1 MIKYPT
7 LSKSTLSLGIYFLKF
22 DKVKI
27 LLLTASCI
35 IFGMIPAVDSILLQ
49 KIIDLIESFSDDN
62 AHNLLSSMIY
72 WAVFYALWWEGINIA
87 YRSYDYLYLKTM
99 PVIKG
104 KILNELYNYTQYHSH
119 KFFQDN
125 LAGHISNRITETAR
139 SFEMIISI
147 FGEKILRKL
156 AIIAFALVAL
166 YSVHYIFA
174 TIFIIWITVFLGLS
188 VLFSGNINRY
198 SLNYARSQSLVAGS
212 IVDAISNINAVRM
225 FTSHKFERQHLETRV
240 ENAVADEQTMQF
252 FMFKLR
258 YALGTSCSLMLFVM
272 IYYLSTLRSELA
284 ITIGDCVL
292 VLTLCI
298 NVSDNIWDLTQEIGD
313 MFEQV
318 GAFNQGLSLMG
329 PHIITDIENASPLD
343 IKDGIIEFRNVTF
356 NYHHNNNLFRNKSVL
371 IPSKQKVGLVGFSGS
386 GKTTFISLIT
396 RLHDIEDGMILIDGQ
411 NIKNVTQD
419 SLRKAISLIPQEP
432 ILFHRTI
439 LENIRYG
446 RKEASFEEVVE
457 AAKAAHIH
465 EVISKLPEGYD
476 TMCGERGNNLSGG
489 QRQRV
494 IIARAILKN
503 APILILDEATSSL
516 DSETESLIQE
526 SMEYLMQNKTV
537 IVIAHRLSTLLN
549 MDRILVFDKG
559 SITEDGG
566 HSELLKN
573 SKLYQKLWNSQVKGL
588 IT

>member
-258 YALGTSCSLMLFVM
+258 YALGTSCSIMIFVM

-356 NYHHNNNLFRNKSVL
+356 NYHHNNNLFHNKSVL

-396 RLHDIEDGMILIDGQ
+396 RLHDIEEGMILIDGQ

-446 RKEASFEEVVE
+446 RKEASLEEVIE

-465 EVISKLPEGYD
+465 DVISKLPEGYD

-489 QRQRV
+489 QRQRI

-559 SITEDGG
+559 SITEDGS
-566 HSELLKN
+566 HAELLKN

-588 IT
+588 IA

>member
-1 MIKYPT
+1 MVKYPT

-99 PVIKG
+99 LVIKG

-198 SLNYARSQSLVAGS
+198 SLNYARS
-212 IVDAISNINAVRM
+212 
-225 FTSHKFERQHLETRV
+225 
-240 ENAVADEQTMQF
+240 
-252 FMFKLR
+252 
-258 YALGTSCSLMLFVM
+258 
-272 IYYLSTLRSELA
+272 
-284 ITIGDCVL
+284 
-292 VLTLCI
+292 
-298 NVSDNIWDLTQEIGD
+298 
-313 MFEQV
+313 
-318 GAFNQGLSLMG
+318 
-329 PHIITDIENASPLD
+329 
-343 IKDGIIEFRNVTF
+343 
-356 NYHHNNNLFRNKSVL
+356 
-371 IPSKQKVGLVGFSGS
+371 
-386 GKTTFISLIT
+386 
-396 RLHDIEDGMILIDGQ
+396 
-411 NIKNVTQD
+411 
-419 SLRKAISLIPQEP
+419 
-432 ILFHRTI
+432 
-439 LENIRYG
+439 
-446 RKEASFEEVVE
+446 
-457 AAKAAHIH
+457 
-465 EVISKLPEGYD
+465 
-476 TMCGERGNNLSGG
+476 
-489 QRQRV
+489 
-494 IIARAILKN
+494 
-503 APILILDEATSSL
+503 
-516 DSETESLIQE
+516 
-526 SMEYLMQNKTV
+526 
-537 IVIAHRLSTLLN
+537 
-549 MDRILVFDKG
+549 
-559 SITEDGG
+559 
-566 HSELLKN
+566 
-573 SKLYQKLWNSQVKGL
+573 
-588 IT
+588 